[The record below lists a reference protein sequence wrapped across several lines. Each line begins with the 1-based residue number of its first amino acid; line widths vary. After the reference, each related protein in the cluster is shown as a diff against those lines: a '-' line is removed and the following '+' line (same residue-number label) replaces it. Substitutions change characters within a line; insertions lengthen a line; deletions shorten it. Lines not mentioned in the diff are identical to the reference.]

1 MVSISS
7 RCSAHQPS
15 RAAALPHGR
24 RGTRHSESIVMQ
36 SPCRVAEA
44 PLPGHRE
51 HLVLSTGTARRWER
65 LGEET
70 EGRECPRCPPS
81 PQRGQGLL
89 RIHLQLC
96 SLSGEAMAEKNTCE
110 KLMEDNA
117 ESGAL
122 LQELMECKKRSAEL
136 AAVLREQTKVREAL
150 KEDVEMEMKKLQKAQ
165 RRVEKRTAPRRK
177 MTRREEH
184 MSSLMQEAVAV
195 RLDEQTAAQKHPL
208 VTTWLRAFLLFL
220 GLLQLVFFTL
230 FVLQKDILHWVL
242 PGELATALG
251 IRPPKPALF

>member
-1 MVSISS
+1 MRDHVKGFAEVQIDDTRCPSPVHRCHYSITEGHQIGQVQSALNKATPAILNHLFSSSCSSPLETPVHIPISSSFSMVSISY

-96 SLSGEAMAEKNTCE
+96 SLSGKKKPCSLPGTRPRLPFLLCRRMAV
-110 KLMEDNA
+110 A
-117 ESGAL
+117 G
-122 LQELMECKKRSAEL
+122 
-136 AAVLREQTKVREAL
+136 L
-150 KEDVEMEMKKLQKAQ
+150 KEPACAC
-165 RRVEKRTAPRRK
+165 RR
-177 MTRREEH
+177 
-184 MSSLMQEAVAV
+184 
-195 RLDEQTAAQKHPL
+195 
-208 VTTWLRAFLLFL
+208 
-220 GLLQLVFFTL
+220 G
-230 FVLQKDILHWVL
+230 
-242 PGELATALG
+242 G
-251 IRPPKPALF
+251 

>member
-1 MVSISS
+1 
-7 RCSAHQPS
+7 
-15 RAAALPHGR
+15 
-24 RGTRHSESIVMQ
+24 MQ

-195 RLDEQTAAQKHPL
+195 RLVREKAPPGPWGGKAHLRATAGDMGLPL
-208 VTTWLRAFLLFL
+208 VVGTKEGFRVPKPAAHPNAWAFLLFL